1 MSSLTQNL
9 SFLLFLEN
17 QSGLPSRAS
26 LFRAMRVT
34 LMELLSVHTIWYTT
48 PPYGLWQD
56 G

>member
-9 SFLLFLEN
+9 SFLLFFEN
-17 QSGLPSRAS
+17 QSGLPSRAR
-26 LFRAMRVT
+26 LFGAVRII

-56 G
+56 V